1 MSSGWLRR
9 SVVAAPL
16 PFGWKVCFSVMAKT
30 ICLTANVLLEA
41 PPLALVLAL
50 AEPVLG
56 LVVELEL
63 ELVHPAIATR
73 PAATTVTPSQV
84 ALRRPK
90 MFTMD
95 LYAI

>member
-1 MSSGWLRR
+1 
-9 SVVAAPL
+9 
-16 PFGWKVCFSVMAKT
+16 MAKT

-41 PPLALVLAL
+41 PPLALALALAL

-95 LYAI
+95 FYAT